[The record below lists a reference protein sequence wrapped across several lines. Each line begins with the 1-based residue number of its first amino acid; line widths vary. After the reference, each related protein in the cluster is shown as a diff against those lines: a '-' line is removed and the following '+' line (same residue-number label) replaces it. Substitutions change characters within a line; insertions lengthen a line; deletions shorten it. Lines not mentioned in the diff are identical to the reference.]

1 MVIWRSRANVE
12 KDERCFEE
20 RVRKV
25 FARFDRSTQG
35 LVLSMAA
42 ALIASGCSPNP
53 TAGTSLMASRE
64 AMEEVWTYVNK
75 DYVDGTF
82 NGQDWQKAREQY
94 LGKPV
99 KSREALYDQI
109 RTMLKSL
116 DDPYTRFLDPDQ
128 FKSLKTTTSGEL
140 SGIGIQI
147 GIDKTKKAPFV
158 LGAVDGTPAFR
169 AGIKPGDLILAI
181 NDAPTKDLPLDKVAS
196 LLKGEVGTEVSL
208 DLQRGEK
215 PFKVSLKRETIQVN
229 PVTFSAKQVN
239 GQIVGYI
246 RLSQFNANAAVDVQK
261 AIQALEPKNVS
272 GYLLDLRSNPGGLV
286 TGGIEIARFW
296 LSPGQII
303 VYTVNRQGAREE
315 ALATKQPLTQKPLVL
330 LVDQFTASASEI
342 LAGALKDNKRA
353 LLVGKKTFGKGVIQ
367 AVHTLKDGSGLAV
380 TIARYQTPNRIDIH
394 KVGIAP
400 DVVATLP
407 ASFTSEQVAT
417 AADPQFIAGV
427 KALSTQKR

>member
-1 MVIWRSRANVE
+1 
-12 KDERCFEE
+12 
-20 RVRKV
+20 
-25 FARFDRSTQG
+25 
-35 LVLSMAA
+35 
-42 ALIASGCSPNP
+42 
-53 TAGTSLMASRE
+53 MASRE
-64 AMEEVWTYVNK
+64 AMEEVWDYVNK

-82 NGQDWQKAREQY
+82 NGQDWQKARAQY

-99 KSREALYDQI
+99 KSREELYDQI
-109 RTMLKSL
+109 RVMLKSL

-128 FKSLKTTTSGEL
+128 FKSLKTTTTGEL

-147 GIDKTKKAPFV
+147 GIDKAKNAPFV
-158 LGAVDGTPAFR
+158 LGAVAGTPAFR
-169 AGIKPGDLILAI
+169 AGIQPGDLILAV

-196 LLKGEVGTEVSL
+196 LLKGEVGTEVRL

-215 PFKVSLKRETIQVN
+215 PFKVSVKRETIQVN

-239 GQIVGYI
+239 GQTVGYI
-246 RLSQFNANAAVDVQK
+246 RLSQFNANAAIDVQK
-261 AIQALEPKNVS
+261 AIQALEQKNVS

-286 TGGIEIARFW
+286 TGGTEIARFW

-330 LVDQFTASASEI
+330 LIDQFTASASEI

-353 LLVGKKTFGKGVIQ
+353 VLVGKKTFGKGVIQ

-394 KVGIAP
+394 KKGIEP
-400 DVVATLP
+400 DVVVALP
-407 ASFTSEQVAT
+407 ASFSSEQVAT
-417 AADPQFIAGV
+417 TTDPQFMAGV
-427 KALSTQKR
+427 KALNKKP